1 MHALAVY
8 EQLYITYHR
17 FIEKQHAATCPK
29 WHELSF
35 GTNFQV
41 LAPLAPNNEGVL
53 AGKQGVL
60 APIFIQAAGRINLVT
75 RFCMYSG
82 YSHISAEWKK
92 CFLRNHI
99 T

>member
-75 RFCMYSG
+75 RFCMYRLTVILTLTA
-82 YSHISAEWKK
+82 IS
-92 CFLRNHI
+92 
-99 T
+99 